1 MYNTTKKSMLHR
13 LGAFVLA
20 LCMSLS
26 LLPAVEREAEAAY
39 SDSAMDELLNWG
51 VISGYPD
58 GSLRPERSL
67 TRAEFVA
74 MTNRAYGYKDVGPTP
89 FTDVP
94 EGSWYHDDIGIAYN
108 ANYFTGVSAN
118 TALPNG
124 NLTREQAMVLL
135 ARNMRLDPV
144 AGEVTDFS
152 DGRDFGQWSRGY
164 ARAAEEAGIIG
175 GYPDGSYRPKGDIT
189 RGEMAVM
196 LKRALGTL
204 INKPGTHTLSDTYG
218 NVTISSPD
226 TVLKDTTIAGNL
238 YITGGLDLGDISL
251 ENVKVLGD
259 IVVAGGGESQS
270 GESIRFVNVEADSLK
285 VDSIAD
291 QYVSLA
297 AEGNTLINDV
307 SLRSDAYI
315 QDRTRPGEGFKTINL
330 ESTDPNAQFTL
341 SGNLETVVN
350 KTPNSM
356 LKIAMGTVD
365 NLKIDEKATNSTLT
379 LDINSTA
386 KNLSLDTGVKVDG
399 VGDIAKLQVNAA
411 GSNVEM
417 LPDDITIRPGL
428 TADIAGQTMN
438 AKEAQESSSDPRLLA
453 GYPKVKNIAP
463 TSALAVYAANKGGT
477 VYWAVSTT
485 TDGSIPEEELV
496 EPTKDNT
503 RITLNGT
510 TPVESADT
518 EYNATLE
525 KLVADSNYY
534 LSTVFVDARGR
545 HSPVKVASFTTPDDT
560 VPAFSKGYPTVL
572 RNYCESVKISGE
584 EVLSDGTKITTTL
597 TDRDSE
603 QYPKRNYRVQVAA
616 MPNKTCQLYYAV
628 YETGSTAPT
637 AAQFRTGALGKPIRS
652 GVEDATK
659 NRINYIDLTNLEE
672 LTNYDIYLCLIDA
685 DGARSS
691 KVEKLT
697 FKTVDGKPPRFQYDT
712 PAVTEEQLNGLRLNV
727 NVNEDATVYWV
738 VSKSAEYIKDN
749 IKDGKSEW
757 TEDEWWERA
766 CRQIESGTNSV
777 RAGNVRARGNADT
790 VLNITGLEPA
800 TSYYVYFVAKD
811 TAGNYSEFF
820 RESHTYNIQ
829 TDTTPPKDR
838 TELNVKHN
846 EQPFKYYI
854 QANTLDNVPPTV
866 RQEFTHYDA
875 TDHTRPYADTDIKL
889 IFSEEVMQY
898 SANRENTQETL
909 ATFKKLYD
917 DMKAKEATKGTDPAS
932 DAYKLWKEA
941 QDAYVNALST
951 TIKLY
956 NASSTGN
963 ETVVERNAD
972 NDNDTTLK
980 WVIDYRNVE
989 VTVDDD
995 TGELTLFFPGEYSVK
1010 KPKTDKDWALNL
1022 SSGSTYY
1029 FVFDDIADI
1038 STSRNRMP
1046 RTQLD
1051 NFTTVSAQVQLR
1063 TINTTSATFDNKS
1076 IDMDMAFSM
1085 TPISTNVESNVD
1097 WDILFWSDSS
1107 VTFQIYELDLSSGA
1121 SRAVGKPVRTC
1132 GRPTEPISSYK
1143 IVNNNKTI
1151 NQDVTLDDYTGF
1163 EGCSLFRNFYNLPD
1177 RNPSVTGEGNVINI
1191 DPLTST
1197 FTKEM
1202 QDEINK
1208 SGIMEANATKYYGIR
1223 FTAIGDVSE
1232 EDGRG
1237 KVWDGT
1243 VNFRV
1248 SVVTGMSKS
1257 LGNLATVISK
1267 DTLKQKEDEEGVAQI
1282 HSPRPF
1288 CMRAQYANSDAPE
1301 FRPAYPAISTTDT
1314 SLSMTLMLDRP
1325 GTVYYVVAPAST
1337 QVAVPN
1343 GDPRIE
1349 HTPTVATT
1357 ADTAGGAMELLCN
1370 ETANDANYGRY
1381 YLEFG
1386 SGEGTNK
1393 VYIPHNGSEEIVPLN
1408 NNGDTL
1414 TGKIVAPG
1422 TAGAKNTPRFF
1433 LRSPSNSQIYS
1444 PNFGNARIK
1453 TGNVTLG
1460 TGASDP
1466 ILVEGLDP
1474 NTEYLI
1480 YYVMQGQGQVYSARA
1495 QVYQATTKGISRP
1508 ELELQRPGTAYATV
1522 NSMNMDAIA
1531 DVALFYMDRYND
1543 GTLSLLKE
1551 KFATA
1556 ALDTSDSSKVSKY
1569 NAGNYPADYTVLDAL
1584 MEQTG
1589 RGSVFDEYAT
1599 DRYKDLVA
1607 SLIRTNNT
1615 STGRVT
1621 GLTLNLKT
1629 NQPLPAE
1636 FELEPGLTYFVLAV
1650 ARNAQSTNATGH
1662 SLGFGGQQ
1670 PLFVED
1676 LSLPELES
1684 IGGEVLI
1691 TYQSPPA
1698 SGGRYKMKG
1707 YLDLNFSQPLA
1718 LYSVASQLHTALTA
1732 DTFLA
1737 GASQSYVVESINTEK
1752 KVVRIRFKDNS
1763 TGAAYPDYINGN
1775 YSINVNPNLSTE
1787 FSPNRSPGLVLT
1799 PYFDLETYLS
1809 GETDKAM
1816 KVDVKSSNADEWFPT
1831 KSVNINIVDV
1841 IMPTASSFDLDK
1853 TDFDIEVG
1861 KETTLKATLS
1871 PDGSSGKIQWA
1882 VTSGSQYITV
1892 QTVDDLSAKVT
1903 GKVITPTSTYATIK
1917 ATLLDDNGV
1926 PTNIFKE
1933 VKVRVVPTYVSDIQL
1948 SGDNVTYS
1956 NGKYT
1961 ITIPQ
1966 NTAYV
1971 PVKVIVLPL
1980 DADDKRVTAAVALGG
1995 DVVTADIQFT
2005 YTPPDVDGTSHL
2017 LYVSRKTVDATGKAI
2032 LTITASDGGR
2042 KFISVDVIAQ

>member
-820 RESHTYNIQ
+820 RESHTCNIQ
-829 TDTTPPKDR
+829 TDTTLPKDR

-909 ATFKKLYD
+909 ETFQKLYQAVKD
-917 DMKAKEATKGTDPAS
+917 AKNDEEKATAREKLATV
-932 DAYKLWKEA
+932 LR
-941 QDAYVNALST
+941 N

-956 NASSTGN
+956 NAAATGN
-963 ETVVERNAD
+963 ESVIDRSDPYETRD
-972 NDNDTTLK
+972 KTK
-980 WVIDYRNVE
+980 WVIDYRYVE
-989 VTVDDD
+989 IEADDE
-995 TGELTLFFPGEYSVK
+995 TGELTLTFPGEFSRT
-1010 KPKTDKDWALNL
+1010 PEDQRAINL

-1046 RTQLD
+1046 RTQLE

-1063 TINTTSATFDNKS
+1063 TINTTSITSGGKT
-1076 IDMDMAFSM
+1076 IPIDMAFSM
-1085 TPISTNVESNVD
+1085 TPISTNVEDDID
-1097 WDILFWSDSS
+1097 WDILLWSDSS
-1107 VTFQIYELDLSSGA
+1107 VTFQVYELDLTNGA
-1121 SRAVGKPVRTC
+1121 SRATGKAVTTC
-1132 GRPTEPISSYK
+1132 GRPNEAPSEFK
-1143 IVNNNKTI
+1143 LVNNNRDI
-1151 NQDVTLDDYTGF
+1151 NQDVKLDDYRGYV
-1163 EGCSLFRNFYNLPD
+1163 GASLFRNFYNLPD
-1177 RNPSVTGEGNVINI
+1177 RNPSVTGKGNVINI
-1191 DPLTST
+1191 DEGLS
-1197 FTKEM
+1197 
-1202 QDEINK
+1202 DEVRAGINA
-1208 SGIMEANATKYYGIR
+1208 SGIMEPNQPKYYGIH
-1223 FTAIGDVSE
+1223 FTYIGDVPE
-1232 EDGRG
+1232 TNGGRQNI
-1237 KVWDGT
+1237 WDGT

-1248 SVVTGMSKS
+1248 SVVTGASKA
-1257 LGNLATVISK
+1257 LGNLATVITK
-1267 DTLKQKEDEEGVAQI
+1267 DTLKKAEDEEGVSQI

-1288 CMRAQYANSDAPE
+1288 FLRAQFANGDAPE
-1301 FRPAYPAISTTDT
+1301 FYTGYPTFVPDDTT
-1314 SLSMTLMLDRP
+1314 MTMNLMLTRP
-1325 GTVYYVVAPAST
+1325 GTIYWVVAPAST
-1337 QVAVPN
+1337 RVPQTDGTTVVN
-1343 GDPRIE
+1343 YAPPTG
-1349 HTPTVATT
+1349 TVA
-1357 ADTAGGAMELLCN
+1357 
-1370 ETANDANYGRY
+1370 ETVSGNIEVQCEQTQSSDYFRY
-1381 YLEFG
+1381 YFIPKG
-1386 SGEGTNK
+1386 TGEGAGRI
-1393 VYIPHNGSEEIVPLN
+1393 YIPLSGAQTNVPLN
-1408 NNGDTL
+1408 DNNQIDPNSGNMTSKFVL
-1414 TGKIVAPG
+1414 YA
-1422 TAGAKNTPRFF
+1422 
-1433 LRSPSNSQIYS
+1433 PSNAQIYA
-1444 PNFGNARIK
+1444 PNFGDARVRTGSIEMGSGMK
-1453 TGNVTLG
+1453 TVT
-1460 TGASDP
+1460 
-1466 ILVEGLDP
+1466 VEDLDP
-1474 NTEYLI
+1474 DTVYLI
-1480 YYVMQGQGQVYSARA
+1480 YFVMQGTGQVYSPKT
-1495 QVYQATTKGISRP
+1495 QVFQQFTKPVNRPNLRLSRP
-1508 ELELQRPGTAYATV
+1508 DTSYASVT
-1522 NSMNMDAIA
+1522 SINMDAVA
-1531 DVALFYMDRYND
+1531 DCALFKMD
-1543 GTLSLLKE
+1543 SLNTTDLPLLME
-1551 KFATA
+1551 KFYSDAVMDA
-1556 ALDTSDSSKVSKY
+1556 EGKDLFKAEHIDTNPQDTVKNK
-1569 NAGNYPADYTVLDAL
+1569 AFEDYTVFDAL
-1584 MEQTG
+1584 MYQIANQG
-1589 RGSVFDEYAT
+1589 CMF
-1599 DRYKDLVA
+1599 DRYASESYKNDLA
-1607 SLIRTNNT
+1607 ALIRTNETN
-1615 STGRVT
+1615 SGRVNGST
-1621 GLTLNLKT
+1621 LQLRRSVAQNAEYELDAGL
-1629 NQPLPAE
+1629 Q
-1636 FELEPGLTYFVLAV
+1636 YFILAV
-1650 ARNAQSTNATGH
+1650 ARSAASDANATGD
-1662 SLGFGGQQ
+1662 SLGFGGIQ
-1670 PLFVED
+1670 PIFKQDTEKPTI
-1676 LSLPELES
+1676 LSITGSVTVDYTALGAPSGGFLMTGDITLNFDRALYLYDDSTTPPTRTAFTDSNLNGFIVQGTRYYTPDS
-1684 IGGEVLI
+1684 IGA
-1691 TYQSPPA
+1691 T
-1698 SGGRYKMKG
+1698 R
-1707 YLDLNFSQPLA
+1707 
-1718 LYSVASQLHTALTA
+1718 
-1732 DTFLA
+1732 
-1737 GASQSYVVESINTEK
+1737 
-1752 KVVRIRFKDNS
+1752 R
-1763 TGAAYPDYINGN
+1763 
-1775 YSINVNPNLSTE
+1775 NVTIKL
-1787 FSPNRSPGLVLT
+1787 
-1799 PYFDLETYLS
+1799 
-1809 GETDKAM
+1809 
-1816 KVDVKSSNADEWFPT
+1816 ADEGIPDGRTFKVTEQLSAEYSSPREEILEIT
-1831 KSVNINIVDV
+1831 LNYDSVN
-1841 IMPTASSFDLDK
+1841 K
-1853 TDFDIEVG
+1853 
-1861 KETTLKATLS
+1861 K
-1871 PDGSSGKIQWA
+1871 
-1882 VTSGSQYITV
+1882 
-1892 QTVDDLSAKVT
+1892 
-1903 GKVITPTSTYATIK
+1903 
-1917 ATLLDDNGV
+1917 
-1926 PTNIFKE
+1926 
-1933 VKVRVVPTYVSDIQL
+1933 
-1948 SGDNVTYS
+1948 
-1956 NGKYT
+1956 
-1961 ITIPQ
+1961 
-1966 NTAYV
+1966 
-1971 PVKVIVLPL
+1971 
-1980 DADDKRVTAAVALGG
+1980 VTAAVTNAGVWIPSGRININTEVIAPDAEELTLSPTGSVTVFSG
-1995 DVVTADIQFT
+1995 DTIDFTAGFLPSGATGTVRWSYSATGYNPNEVGSISLSADVGDKITVTAGNVGKIKVIASSPGLDSKECEIVVRPKLAMSPSATITLRRGATQQLSISATPYDLDISSIEWKSNNTSVAGVTTSPADNPGVVT
-2005 YTPPDVDGTSHL
+2005 G
-2017 LYVSRKTVDATGKAI
+2017 VSAGRTV
-2032 LTITASDGGR
+2032 ITATVHTAAGD
-2042 KFISVDVIAQ
+2042 FDVTCTVTVTD